1 MKTSSVTVTQF
12 WEYLKS
18 VPDNTFFLCINHKY
32 DYEKRYIIY
41 NNNNNYECFEKFFDT
56 NSKEELKMWIDLIG
70 YNILRIFLI
79 KNYSR
84 CKFEIKYAMIELSKV
99 S

>member
-1 MKTSSVTVTQF
+1 MKTSIVTVIQF
-12 WEYLKS
+12 GEYLRS

-41 NNNNNYECFEKFFDT
+41 KNNYEYSEKIFDT
-56 NSKEELKMWIDLIG
+56 NSKEELKIWIDLMG
-70 YNILRIFLI
+70 YNLLRNFLI
-79 KNYSR
+79 KSHSR
-84 CKFEIKYAMIELSKV
+84 GKFEIKYSMIELSKV